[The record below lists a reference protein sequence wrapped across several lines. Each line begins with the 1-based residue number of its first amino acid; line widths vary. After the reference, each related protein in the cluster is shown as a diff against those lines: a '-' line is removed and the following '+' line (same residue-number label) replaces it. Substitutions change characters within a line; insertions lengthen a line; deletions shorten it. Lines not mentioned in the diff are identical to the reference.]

1 MKLPGFLPFTRP
13 SLDLATQS
21 AVLEVLNSGWLTG
34 GPAVTAFE
42 HDLSAY
48 CGGRTVRTVASGTAA
63 LEIAL
68 RLADIGP
75 GDKVLTTPLTW
86 AATANVIVSVGAEP
100 VFVDVDRETRLINL
114 EAAARCGD
122 TNIKALIPV
131 DLAGLPVDRARIYAL
146 ATSRGWRVI
155 EDAAQSLGASSAGVP
170 IGSAGDFV
178 AFSFHANKN
187 VTAGEGGALVL
198 PLDCD
203 PALCERWRLQ
213 GVMRQPDGR
222 CDIDLPGLKANL
234 PDIAAAIGRI
244 QLRQVQA
251 ITAHRRALARCYFEV
266 LPKNSGLELPPADF
280 TQSNWHLFQV
290 LLPVGVAR
298 DRFIEAMRVEGIGI
312 GVHYW
317 PVHLTTLYRKYGY
330 AEEDFPIA
338 EDIGRR
344 TVSLP
349 LFNAMQTSDVVR
361 VGTALKKILSK
372 MRSA

>member
-1 MKLPGFLPFTRP
+1 M
-13 SLDLATQS
+13 
-21 AVLEVLNSGWLTG
+21 EVLSSGWLTG

-42 HDLSAY
+42 RDLSIY
-48 CGGRTVRTVASGTAA
+48 CGGRIVRAVSSGTAA

-68 RLADIGP
+68 RLANIGP

-86 AATANVIVSVGAEP
+86 AATANVIVSVGAHP
-100 VFVDVDRETRLINL
+100 VFVDVDQDTRLINL
-114 EAAARCGD
+114 EAASLCGD
-122 TNIKALIPV
+122 TAIKALMPV
-131 DLAGLPVDRARIYAL
+131 DLAGLPVDRAKTYAL

-170 IGSAGDFV
+170 IGSTGDFI

-213 GVMRQPDGR
+213 GVTRRQDGC
-222 CDIDLPGLKANL
+222 CDIDLPGMKANL
-234 PDIAAAIGRI
+234 SDIAAAIGRL
-244 QLRQVQA
+244 QLGQVQT
-251 ITAHRRALARCYFEV
+251 ITAHRRSLAQLYFEV
-266 LPKNSGLELPPADF
+266 LPSNIGLGLPQADYR
-280 TQSNWHLFQV
+280 QSNWHLFQV
-290 LLPVGVAR
+290 LLPPRV
-298 DRFIEAMRVEGIGI
+298 DRRWFIESMRSEGIGI

-317 PVHLTTLYRKYGY
+317 PLHMTTLYRSYGY
-330 AEEDFPIA
+330 KEGDFPIA

-349 LFNAMQTSDVVR
+349 LFNAMQADDVVR
-361 VGTALKKILSK
+361 VGMALRKILSHV
-372 MRSA
+372 RTE